1 MHVKKAGCAI
11 SQLSEEN
18 NMSKGILYLVELQV
32 SEGKEEALRELA
44 QEMVESTAKEPGTLN
59 YHWALNDNIC
69 HTIEHYESNEATFNH
84 LTTFNEKFAD
94 KFMALGT
101 VTSCTVYGEPNE
113 AVKTILDGFGSK
125 YMTTVATFSR

>member
-1 MHVKKAGCAI
+1 
-11 SQLSEEN
+11 
-18 NMSKGILYLVELQV
+18 MSKGILYLVELQV
-32 SEGKEEALRELA
+32 SEGKEEELRDLA

-69 HTIEHYESNEATFNH
+69 HTIEHYESNEATFDH